1 MMLVVITSILSLI
14 VFVYTL
20 RNYLL
25 FKFGL
30 EVKGKVVDVK
40 YEVIGI
46 KTRVPTAKITYN
58 YIVKGK
64 LYERTENSEAKKHMF
79 KMHCMEGETIKVYV
93 HKKDMSKAT
102 IVNLKH
108 YFFPVALTAFL
119 FLISV
124 IAVVVS
130 I

>member
-1 MMLVVITSILSLI
+1 MLVVITSILSLI

>member
-1 MMLVVITSILSLI
+1 MIFVVITSVLSLV

-25 FKFGL
+25 FKFG
-30 EVKGKVVDVK
+30 EVVKGKVVDVK

-58 YIVKGK
+58 YTVRGE
-64 LYERTENSEAKKHMF
+64 LYERTENSDAKKHMF

-93 HKKDMSKAT
+93 HKKDISKAT
-102 IVNLKH
+102 IVDLKH

>member
-1 MMLVVITSILSLI
+1 MIVVVCALPFLA
-14 VFVYTL
+14 FVYTL
-20 RNYLL
+20 RNYLF
-25 FKFGL
+25 FKFGI
-30 EVKGKVVDVK
+30 EVKGQVVDVK
-40 YEVIGI
+40 YEVVGI
-46 KTRVPTAKITYN
+46 KTRVPTARITYKYN
-58 YIVKGK
+58 VKGK
-64 LYERTENSEAKKHMF
+64 LYEYTENSDAKKHMF

-102 IVNLKH
+102 IIDLKH

-124 IAVVVS
+124 IAVVVVS

>member
-1 MMLVVITSILSLI
+1 MLVVITSILSLI

-58 YIVKGK
+58 YTVKGK